1 MMDDKRNYTEAT
13 VWFTSSRGMVSQN
26 IQISIITCDSAT
38 LGFGRGGWV
47 VVDQILGFT
56 FCDIIENSPKIQNV
70 SKSLGERVLSCCE
83 F

>member
-38 LGFGRGGWV
+38 LGFRGGV
-47 VVDQILGFT
+47 VVVQILGFT
-56 FCDIIENSPKIQNV
+56 FCDIIENSPEIQNV
-70 SKSLGERVLSCCE
+70 SKSLGKRVLSCCK